1 MEAVIAQ
8 KTVGASIVRLVHVGA
23 ITSLAKVV
31 QRSKGSDANIV
42 HGTVASVAKVV
53 GKGASIASIAR
64 IRDSQHASD
73 AAIIAV
79 DDERAAI
86 APVAGVRGSEHAA
99 VAQILFGFFP
109 DAEVF
114 RGKLSVRT
122 QYWPVKGRHLVS
134 VSVHAGPRSIEG
146 GSSAGDGFR
155 VGAGLHGRPRRSKG
169 HPPHVNLQSFS
180 ARYASR

>member
-1 MEAVIAQ
+1 MQAVVTQ
-8 KTVGASIVRLVHVGA
+8 KTVGASIVHLVHVGA

-42 HGTVASVAKVV
+42 HGSVTSVAEII

-64 IRDSQHASD
+64 IRALTHAPD

-79 DDERAAI
+79 NVERTAI
-86 APVAGVRGSEHAA
+86 APVAGIGGSEHAA
-99 VAQILFGFFP
+99 VAQILFGFFS

-114 RGKLSVRT
+114 RGKLSVWT
-122 QYWPVKGRHLVS
+122 QCWPVKSRHLVG

-146 GSSAGDGFR
+146 GSSAGDGC
-155 VGAGLHGRPRRSKG
+155 
-169 HPPHVNLQSFS
+169 
-180 ARYASR
+180 